1 MKSPSRFNPR
11 NSKPEQKRPK
21 QKETAPRQL
30 KTFEDIKQQL
40 SAWAENDRIP
50 GKIQAWFTK
59 DASPE
64 NADWSIVH
72 KLVNGTETLRIEAPA
87 AEMEPPEVVS
97 RVNEQ
102 LHKEHLRLFRK
113 AVRSIWF
120 RATGD
125 GRFAL
130 LMQVNLRG
138 KNSAHAYK
146 TFIDFLEK
154 SCPEIIS
161 CHHIECTPNHLFDP
175 SAKISMR
182 VDTRCN
188 FGSDFYPLA
197 NTGLYAHVLDWTPRI
212 KDAWLDLPARIKEA
226 IHPAPGDKFFD
237 FYSSSSYVG
246 ASLANCF
253 KQVESLDCRE
263 SAMLSSK
270 FNSRNLPEGNLRF
283 HRGHLEE
290 STLTK
295 FFNKAEND
303 GRWTFYFNLPA
314 EETLPAGIEPV
325 IAASRPERILLQIG
339 NLEIASKEIRRFRND
354 GYILR
359 KSVPLYLE
367 PGTGKFEVLF
377 IFVPDRAGLLGLTPA
392 QKARSSRI
400 QRPQERVLPTKQG
413 NTPHF
418 VQKAPTFRQRKG

>member
-1 MKSPSRFNPR
+1 MKNSSRPSSRDN
-11 NSKPEQKRPK
+11 KPEPK
-21 QKETAPRQL
+21 ESIPRQPIS
-30 KTFEDIKQQL
+30 FEDIKHQL
-40 SAWAENDRIP
+40 SAWAENNRIP

-59 DASPE
+59 EAVSE

-72 KLVNGTETLRIEAPA
+72 KLINGTENLRIEAPSVGL
-87 AEMEPPEVVS
+87 EPPKVVS

-102 LHKEHLRLFRK
+102 LHKDHLRLFRK
-113 AVRSIWF
+113 AIRSIWF

-130 LMQVNLRG
+130 LIQVNLRG

-154 SCPEIIS
+154 CCPEVIS

-175 SAKISMR
+175 SSKVAMR
-182 VDTRCN
+182 VDTRCS

-212 KDAWLDLPARIKEA
+212 KDAWLELPVRIKDA
-226 IHPAPGDKFFD
+226 IHPAPGDRFFD
-237 FYSSSSYVG
+237 FYSGSSYIG
-246 ASLANCF
+246 ASLASSF
-253 KQVESLDCRE
+253 KQVEALDCRE
-263 SAMLSSK
+263 CAMLSSR
-270 FNSRNLPEGNLRF
+270 FNGRNLPKGNLRF

-314 EETLPAGIEPV
+314 EETLPTGIEPI
-325 IAASRPERILLQIG
+325 IAASRPERILLQTG
-339 NLEIASKEIRRFRND
+339 DLEIASKEIRRFRNG
-354 GYILR
+354 GYMLR

-367 PGTGKFEVLF
+367 PGTGKFEILL
-377 IFVPDRAGLLGLTPA
+377 IFVPDRAGLLGLTPT
-392 QKARSSRI
+392 QKARSKKI
-400 QRPQERVLPTKQG
+400 QRPQERVLPTKPG